1 MNYEKILDIIE
12 TSLKGKT
19 QLNGIS
25 KKKPF
30 KILISTILSAR
41 TRDTSTKDATDTLFA
56 KFNTPELIAK
66 ANIAELEQLIY
77 KVGFYKNKAHNIKET
92 SKILI
97 KQHNSKVPKEF
108 NELIKLPGVGRKTAN
123 CVLAY
128 AFNIPAICTD
138 VHVHR
143 ISNRLGWVK
152 TKKPEET
159 EKALSKIIPK
169 EQWIRIN
176 KIFVKFGQQIC
187 VPINPKHQLCPIES
201 ICPKDFTMENEM
213 KKARER
219 RKNQ

>member
-1 MNYEKILDIIE
+1 MNYKKILDKIE

-25 KKKPF
+25 KKNPF

-66 ANIAELEQLIY
+66 ADIAELEQMIY
-77 KVGFYKNKAHNIKET
+77 KVGFYRTKALNIKET

-97 KQHNSKVPKEF
+97 KRYNSKVPKEF

-138 VHVHR
+138 THVHR
-143 ISNRLGWVK
+143 ISNRLGWVQ
-152 TKKPEET
+152 TKKPEKT
-159 EKALSKIIPK
+159 EKALREIIPK

-176 KIFVKFGQQIC
+176 RILVKFGQQIC
-187 VPINPKHQLCPIES
+187 VPINPKHQLCPVED
-201 ICPKDFTMENEM
+201 ICPKDFSMENER
-213 KKARER
+213 KKS
-219 RKNQ
+219 KKKLNKS